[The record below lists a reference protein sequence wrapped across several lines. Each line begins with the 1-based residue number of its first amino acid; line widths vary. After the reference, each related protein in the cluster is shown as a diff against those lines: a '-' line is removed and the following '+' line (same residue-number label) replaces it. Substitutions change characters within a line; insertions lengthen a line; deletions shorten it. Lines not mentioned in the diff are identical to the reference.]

1 MIDKWLSGWP
11 GWTLYQLICVGF
23 LGFGLVRLGAG
34 SAALMQMAGW
44 VEFAE
49 ITEALVD
56 VEKFMAEHADQSF
69 YAFGVADYFAYI
81 AAMGLVL
88 TIGTIGAMRYKLH
101 GLKIMG
107 VYLAMHAA
115 LFVNAMV
122 LNPKVILL
130 AVTATLVGVLVW
142 LRPRFANG

>member
-1 MIDKWLSGWP
+1 MLSGWP
-11 GWTLYQLICVGF
+11 GKAFYQLICLGF

-34 SAALMQMAGW
+34 SAALLQMAGW

-49 ITEALVD
+49 ITEALID
-56 VEKFMAEHADQSF
+56 VERFMAEHADQSL

-88 TIGTIGAMRYKLH
+88 TIGTIGAVRYKLG

-115 LFVNAMV
+115 LFVNALV

-130 AVTATLVGVLVW
+130 AVTVVLVGILAW